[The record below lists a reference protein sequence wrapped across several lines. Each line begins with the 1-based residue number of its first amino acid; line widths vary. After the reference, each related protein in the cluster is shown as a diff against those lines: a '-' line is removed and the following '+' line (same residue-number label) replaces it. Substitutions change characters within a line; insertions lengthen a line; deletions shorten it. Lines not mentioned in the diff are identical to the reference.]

1 MQNFEELFNQNNSS
15 PTYVFVAHKKI
26 ENNEIDAAI
35 KLLLEGLQKYPYHPS
50 ALLLLAKAYALAGD
64 FSKSIDNLN
73 KANKIINNNYTYNYY
88 NEQIEKIKF
97 KLNYTEP
104 IANLQNTNN
113 LTNVYTQ
120 KEKTENNLS
129 DTFNDLTTN
138 DTQNIQNI
146 DINSLQDNITNNTQQ
161 DLTDINIHDTLQL
174 DPIDPK
180 LNDDINID
188 TITSDLTDLP
198 DLPED
203 LKDLFK

>member
-15 PTYVFVAHKKI
+15 PTYVLVAHKKI

-35 KLLLEGLQKYPYHPS
+35 KLLLEGLQKYPDHPS

-73 KANKIINNNYTYNYY
+73 KANKIINNSYTYNYY

-104 IANLQNTNN
+104 IANLQNTND

-120 KEKTENNLS
+120 KEKKENNLS
-129 DTFNDLTTN
+129 DTFNDLATN